1 MADVWQGTLN
11 RIHPRLCLFRKSDVL
26 IFFVLK
32 SLSFFFLVD
41 ICVYMPWK
49 PSLYKEIT
57 GYNNKVRLKKIARKF
72 KISIAELEYV
82 LDAKESRTDL

>member
-1 MADVWQGTLN
+1 
-11 RIHPRLCLFRKSDVL
+11 
-26 IFFVLK
+26 
-32 SLSFFFLVD
+32 
-41 ICVYMPWK
+41 MPWK